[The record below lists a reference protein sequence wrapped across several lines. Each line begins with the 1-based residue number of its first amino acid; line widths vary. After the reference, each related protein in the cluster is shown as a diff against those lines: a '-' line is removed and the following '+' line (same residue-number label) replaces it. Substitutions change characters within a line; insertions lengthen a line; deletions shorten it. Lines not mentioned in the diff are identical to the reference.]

1 MVMYKNTYS
10 HIKTKINMKVK
21 SADRTILIIEAI
33 AKEKEGLSHG
43 DIAQSLNIPKSS
55 LSSLLLT
62 LVNHNYI
69 VFDKPSRHYM
79 LGPQLL
85 RLSGR
90 YLEGMTLV
98 QLGRPIVREIT
109 ASIDESAE
117 IAIRSGPD
125 IVIVC
130 KEDCTRPLKMV
141 IQIGDRAPLYATAA
155 GKAIL
160 ANLRDNEQEEYLS
173 SVRLNAITAET
184 IVDIDKLR
192 RELKSIESGA
202 IAYSREEF
210 DEGIIAMATPILTHG
225 SSVVGSI
232 VVPVPILRFT
242 PQKEAT
248 IQKVLRQGALALSDR
263 LGYEKI
269 NPNS

>member
-1 MVMYKNTYS
+1 
-10 HIKTKINMKVK
+10 MKVK

-33 AKEKEGLSHG
+33 AEKKEGLSHG
-43 DIAQSLNIPKSS
+43 DISQFLNIPKSS
-55 LSSLLLT
+55 LTSLLST
-62 LVNHNYI
+62 LVDRDYV
-69 VFDKPSRHYM
+69 VFDKATRHYL

-85 RLSGR
+85 RLAGR
-90 YLEGMTLV
+90 YLERMALV

-109 ASIDESAE
+109 GSTDESAE

-160 ANLRDNEQEEYLS
+160 ANLSDDEQEEYLYS
-173 SVRLNAITAET
+173 ARLKEITAKTT
-184 IVDIDKLR
+184 IDIDKLR
-192 RELKSIESGA
+192 RELKIIQSGA

-210 DEGIIAMATPILTHG
+210 NEGIIAMATPILAPG
-225 SSVVGSI
+225 NRVAGSI
-232 VVPVPILRFT
+232 VVPVPALRFS
-242 PQKEAT
+242 PQKEAA
-248 IQKVLRQGALALSDR
+248 IEKALRQGAAALSDR
-263 LGYEKI
+263 LGYDRT
-269 NPNS
+269 NP

>member
-1 MVMYKNTYS
+1 
-10 HIKTKINMKVK
+10 MKVK

-33 AKEKEGLSHG
+33 AEKKEGLSHG

-55 LSSLLLT
+55 LSSLLST
-62 LVNHNYI
+62 LVNHDYI

-98 QLGRPIVREIT
+98 QLGRPIVWEIT

-160 ANLRDNEQEEYLS
+160 ANLKYNEQEEYLN
-173 SVRLNAITAET
+173 SVRLKAITAET
-184 IVDIDKLR
+184 IVDIDELR
-192 RELKSIESGA
+192 RELKIIQSGS

-210 DEGIIAMATPILTHG
+210 DEGIIAMAMPIFAPG
-225 SSVVGSI
+225 NRVAGSI
-232 VVPVPILRFT
+232 VVPVPILRFS
-242 PQKEAT
+242 PQKEAA
-248 IQKVLRQGALALSDR
+248 IEKALRQGAAALSDR
-263 LGYEKI
+263 IGHDETTLS
-269 NPNS
+269 N